1 MTRKNK
7 HNPRIKI
14 LITGCSGFVGLNLT
28 RLLKKKKK
36 YQLFCSP
43 KNLDLS
49 KQKNFFDLILNCQ
62 PHIIIHLASRTVSRI
77 RSKIEDKLQH
87 KNTYLPIK
95 NLVDNSNYCKNLKK
109 IIFCGSIEEYGNI
122 PLPYREKDK
131 PKPATSYGF
140 AKYSAY
146 KYLIH
151 KSKKKN
157 LNFVWLRPSLMFG
170 QNDNVNRFLGSILFN
185 LKQNKEVEINLGS
198 QKRDFLYVEDFCKFI
213 FYHIKFYKKFNYKL
227 INVTSG
233 NWFYLRDLLKILKK
247 QIPKKKF
254 KLIRVNNVDDKS
266 IKLNSSNLFK
276 KFHTNFKFTPFKKSL
291 KITLNSYG
299 I

>member
-1 MTRKNK
+1 MKKNKPTVLITGSNGFVGKALAKFLKNK
-7 HNPRIKI
+7 HLTIIKI
-14 LITGCSGFVGLNLT
+14 S
-28 RLLKKKKK
+28 RKK
-36 YQLFCSP
+36 
-43 KNLDLS
+43 NDLS
-49 KQKNFFDLILNCQ
+49 KNSEFKKIFLRHNPNFIV
-62 PHIIIHLASRTVSRI
+62 HLVARTASR
-77 RSKIEDKLQH
+77 KKNKKEDSIQF

-131 PKPATSYGF
+131 PKPTTSYGF

-151 KSKKKN
+151 KSKNKN

-185 LKQNKEVEINLGS
+185 LKQNKKVEINLGS
-198 QKRDFLYVEDFCKFI
+198 QKRDFLYVQDFCKFI
-213 FYHIKFYKKFNYKL
+213 FCHIKFYKKFNYKL

-247 QIPKKKF
+247 KIPKKKF
-254 KLIRVNNVDDKS
+254 KLIRVNHVDDKS

-299 I
+299 II